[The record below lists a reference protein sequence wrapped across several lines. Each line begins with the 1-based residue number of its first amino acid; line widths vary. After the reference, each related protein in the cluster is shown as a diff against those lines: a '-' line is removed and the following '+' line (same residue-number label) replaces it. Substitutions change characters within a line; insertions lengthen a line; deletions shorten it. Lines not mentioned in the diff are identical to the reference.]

1 MLTRLKKRVQSMLT
15 REAELLYNA
24 GLTPNQVSGLG
35 ILLALVAGCLYWRWQ
50 TNQLFL
56 VIAPTFFLLSG
67 LCDAL
72 DGIVARLHGEA
83 TTFGGFLDSVLD
95 RYADAFILVA
105 LTVSGLCE
113 AIFGFAALVGS
124 LLVSYTRARAEA
136 AGTKMETIGLAERAE
151 RMIILAA
158 ASYVSFFKLE
168 ALNWGVAMLAVLT
181 NLTVLQRV
189 ICFYKTTRRKSN

>member
-1 MLTRLKKRVQSMLT
+1 M
-15 REAELLYNA
+15 
-24 GLTPNQVSGLG
+24 
-35 ILLALVAGCLYWRWQ
+35 YWTWQ

-56 VIAPTFFLLSG
+56 VMAPTVFLLSG

-113 AIFGFAALVGS
+113 AVFGLAALVGS

-136 AGTKMETIGLAERAE
+136 AGAKMETVGLAERAE

-158 ASYVSFFKLE
+158 ASYVSLFQLE
-168 ALNWGVAMLAVLT
+168 ILNGGVAVLAVLT

-189 ICFYKTTRRKSN
+189 ICFYKTTRQKSN